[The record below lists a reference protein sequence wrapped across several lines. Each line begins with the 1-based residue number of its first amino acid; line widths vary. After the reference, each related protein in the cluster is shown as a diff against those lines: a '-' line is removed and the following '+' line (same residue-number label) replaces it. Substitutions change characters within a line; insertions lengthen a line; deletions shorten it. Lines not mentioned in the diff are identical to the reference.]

1 MSTFSRDLKRGKKF
15 EEKHLAIIQKTYPD
29 AYMIDGYCKEW
40 DIWIPSI
47 NIGIEVKAD
56 LMSQSTGNI
65 GIEISYNGKPSALST
80 TKAKYWIFDTGVDTI
95 YASVDDLKELVSN
108 PKFSSYP
115 FFRPNF
121 IAKGDSL
128 PKAIYFIPQRFIE
141 EINLT
146 IEAILQPETKGQLDK
161 FL

>member
-1 MSTFSRDLKRGKKF
+1 MDTFDRDLKRGKKI

-95 YASVDDLKELVSN
+95 YAGVDDLKELVDKS
-108 PKFSSYP
+108 KDRLRTFT
-115 FFRPNF
+115 
-121 IAKGDSL
+121 AKGDSH
-128 PKAIYFIPQRFIE
+128 PKDAYLIKQKYIE
-141 EINLT
+141 NVKT
-146 IEAILQPETKGQLDK
+146 TMQPETKGQLDK

>member
-95 YASVDDLKELVSN
+95 YASVDDLKKLVDKS
-108 PKFSSYP
+108 KDRLRTFT
-115 FFRPNF
+115 
-121 IAKGDSL
+121 AKGDSH
-128 PKAIYFIPQRFIE
+128 PKDAYLIKQKYIE
-141 EINLT
+141 NIKT
-146 IEAILQPETKGQLDK
+146 TMQPETKGQLDK